1 MPAKIQSM
9 KTNENMERAKN
20 AQPRRYILVRILVCL
35 LVIAAG
41 VFAMQMLAKLK
52 KPPAEAQAK
61 RRPLRVETLTA
72 EKTDAPVVI
81 SGYGE
86 MRALNTVSIS
96 PEVSGKIVD
105 VHPRLEVGE
114 TIPKGDLLF
123 KIDSRDYAAHVR
135 ESQASAAR
143 QKSAVQRLEKQY
155 DIDKQRI
162 QTLKRNRLLAEEEF
176 KRLKK
181 LLTESRVGTRSRVD
195 TAEQAMNSAIDR
207 YDQMAQ
213 MLALYPIQ
221 ISEARSGLTAAR
233 AQLEIARIRL
243 ERCEV
248 YAPFNGRVKTVT
260 LETGQYV
267 TPGPPVVTLAD
278 DSVLEIHV
286 PLDSRDARQWLRFKN
301 PPSLDQTAWFA
312 YPEPVQCKIQ
322 WTEDREGH
330 FWEGRLNRVVQFDNQ
345 TRTLTVAV
353 RVEAASALA
362 KDPLKLPLVE
372 GMFCQVEIP
381 GRVLRDVVAVP
392 QWAVSFNNTVFR
404 VVDNQLQTQPVH
416 VVYKA
421 KDLAYINKGL
431 DEGDVVITTRLSD
444 PLENTRVEIIAPAP
458 QS

>member
-1 MPAKIQSM
+1 M

-20 AQPRRYILVRILVCL
+20 TKPRRYILVRILVCL

-41 VFAMQMLAKLK
+41 VFAMQMLSKLK

-72 EKTDAPVVI
+72 QKTDAPVVI
-81 SGYGE
+81 SGYGQI
-86 MRALNTVSIS
+86 RVLNTVSIS
-96 PEVSGKIVD
+96 PEVSGKSVA

-114 TIPKGDLLF
+114 IIPKGELLF
-123 KIDSRDYAAHVR
+123 KIDSRDYSAYLK

-143 QKSAVQRLEKQY
+143 QQSAVQRLEKQY
-155 DIDKQRI
+155 EIDQQRI
-162 QTLKRNRLLAEEEF
+162 QTLKRSRLLAEKEF

-195 TAEQAMNSAIDR
+195 AAEQAMNSAIDR

-221 ISEARSGLTAAR
+221 ISEARSGLAAAQ

-248 YAPFNGRVKTVT
+248 RAPFNGRVKTVT
-260 LETGQYV
+260 LETGQYI

-286 PLDSRDARQWLRFKN
+286 PLDSRDARQWLRFKAN
-301 PPSLDQTAWFA
+301 ASLNQTAWFA
-312 YPEPVQCKIQ
+312 HLQPVKCKIH
-322 WTEDREGH
+322 WTEDQEGH

-353 RVEAASALA
+353 RVRAASALA
-362 KDPLKLPLVE
+362 KDTLNLPLVE

-381 GRVLRDVVAVP
+381 GRVLGNVVAVP
-392 QWAVSFNNTVFR
+392 QWAVSFKNTVFR

-421 KDLAYINKGL
+421 KDLAYIDEGL
-431 DEGDVVITTRLSD
+431 DEGDIVITTRLSD
-444 PLENTRVEIIAPAP
+444 PLENVRVEIIAPEP
-458 QS
+458 QP